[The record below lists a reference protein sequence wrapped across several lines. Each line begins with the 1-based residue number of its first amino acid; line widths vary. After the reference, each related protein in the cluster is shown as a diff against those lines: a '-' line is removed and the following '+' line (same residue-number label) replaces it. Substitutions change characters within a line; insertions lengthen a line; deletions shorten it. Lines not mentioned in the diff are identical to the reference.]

1 MISDNGDSRILRLEN
16 GLLQTPTQ
24 KDAESKQP
32 ATKAYVIAKT
42 DDIVS
47 HYMRQVPDL
56 VGAMLTAALQSY
68 DQAKR
73 EAFEK
78 AVSGLGDDGVPPEW
92 VERLR
97 EVLGLPSV
105 IAAAENVVAETPVP
119 E

>member
-42 DDIVS
+42 DDIVRW
-47 HYMRQVPDL
+47 YMSQVQEL
-56 VGAMLTAALQSY
+56 VGAMLAQALTSY

-78 AVSGLGDDGVPPEW
+78 AVSGLGEDGVPPEW
-92 VERLR
+92 VEKLR
-97 EVLGLPSV
+97 EVLGLPNV
-105 IAAAENVVAETPVP
+105 IAAAENVAVEPPVP